1 MRCATCGAEL
11 IEVGYAEDGFQYYR
25 CPNDC
30 EAIFS
35 RLDKAIDVINQ
46 CIFLLVLVGVIV
58 VLSPVIV
65 TAVILYK
72 LKRKRGE

>member
-30 EAIFS
+30 EVIFS
-35 RLDKAIDVINQ
+35 KFDRAVDVMRQ
-46 CIFLLVLVGVIV
+46 VLFLVVLVLTIVIF
-58 VLSPVIV
+58 SPLLI
-65 TAVILYK
+65 TAAVANK
-72 LKRKRGE
+72 VKRS